1 MRTSEKDSALKE
13 ETIGKRLRGGD
24 TGVLVCSVGSG
35 EAEPCNILPS
45 LPFLKSLLCH
55 DSLQK
60 LFNILG
66 GGLKIFFLESQ
77 VIPSLKS
84 YCCVF
89 LHLLWIL
96 LEMMTILWE
105 GGWEKKQFLSYRKEM
120 HFPLELL
127 CSADPREYVNDPEK
141 WICF

>member
-1 MRTSEKDSALKE
+1 MT
-13 ETIGKRLRGGD
+13 
-24 TGVLVCSVGSG
+24 VCRNFS
-35 EAEPCNILPS
+35 I
-45 LPFLKSLLCH
+45 FW
-55 DSLQK
+55 
-60 LFNILG
+60 G